1 MSLIAMTLEMGSLGD
16 EVAQGVARE
25 LGLTVVHHEI
35 IGHLADKMRV
45 RKSHVIRFLDN
56 KATVFERLSPD
67 RTSLSIYTADEIYRI
82 AQRNGGVVIHGWG
95 ATHLLRQVGH
105 ALCVRV
111 CAPVELR
118 VKRVMERLNTD
129 DEEFVRRE
137 VEFSDEAHG
146 AIIRRHF
153 GVNWQESELYD
164 LALNSERVP
173 VDGCIEEILS
183 LVRKASFAPT
193 PQSQATLDN
202 LSMAAQV
209 RAALRTDPRTRKV
222 DILIESDAGHVT
234 LAGVVTGDIALATLT
249 EVAAQVAGVHVV
261 ENRVKQAVPFR

>member
-1 MSLIAMTLEMGSLGD
+1 M
-16 EVAQGVARE
+16 
-25 LGLTVVHHEI
+25 
-35 IGHLADKMRV
+35 
-45 RKSHVIRFLDN
+45 
-56 KATVFERLSPD
+56 
-67 RTSLSIYTADEIYRI
+67 
-82 AQRNGGVVIHGWG
+82 
-95 ATHLLRQVGH
+95 
-105 ALCVRV
+105 
-111 CAPVELR
+111 
-118 VKRVMERLNTD
+118 KRVMERLNTD

-137 VEFSDEAHG
+137 VEYSDEAHG

-202 LSMAAQV
+202 LSLAAQV
-209 RAALRTDPRTRKV
+209 RAALRTDTRTRKV

-234 LAGVVTGDIALATLT
+234 LAGVVTFDIALATLT